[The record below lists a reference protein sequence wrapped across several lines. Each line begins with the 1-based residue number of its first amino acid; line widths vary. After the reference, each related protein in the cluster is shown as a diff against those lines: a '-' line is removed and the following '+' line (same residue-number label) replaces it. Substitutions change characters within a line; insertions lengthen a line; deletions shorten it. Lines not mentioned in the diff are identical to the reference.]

1 MNKVNWRTNG
11 LLRKYI
17 IRWRIKYTEKKHFP
31 YIFDRWKM
39 YVAMRKLFR
48 YEFKYSQN
56 QVHNVKAD
64 LQFAFNKWKQGPS
77 RLTNEL
83 WKLPLET
90 ITELAV
96 RSTQQVGKCSEQ
108 LAEN

>member
-1 MNKVNWRTNG
+1 MRKEAHTEDEIKEVMNKVNWRTNG

-17 IRWRIKYTEKKHFP
+17 IRWRMKYTEKKHFP

-56 QVHNVKAD
+56 
-64 LQFAFNKWKQGPS
+64 
-77 RLTNEL
+77 
-83 WKLPLET
+83 
-90 ITELAV
+90 
-96 RSTQQVGKCSEQ
+96 
-108 LAEN
+108 